1 MIDIFAENATQF
13 DYMLLSIILGYGLS
27 FGIKNTIVKLSGLL
41 SGRSVDQSEL
51 GGFLDFLWLS
61 AITYM
66 IFSIFM

>member
-27 FGIKNTIVKLSGLL
+27 FGIKNAIVKLSGLL

-51 GGFLDFLWLS
+51 GEFLDFLWLS